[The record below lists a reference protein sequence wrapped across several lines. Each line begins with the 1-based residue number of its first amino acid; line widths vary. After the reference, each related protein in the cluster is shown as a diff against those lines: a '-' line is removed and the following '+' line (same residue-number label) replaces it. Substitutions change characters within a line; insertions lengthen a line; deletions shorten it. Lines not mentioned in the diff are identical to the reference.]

1 MTQRQLAYDILK
13 DSYLKNQYVNIV
25 FRNKIKLIDK
35 IKRNFVLELVNGVI
49 RNDLFLKYQFQHL
62 INKKTKFEVIILLM
76 MAYYEKHFMQ
86 NENYAIVNEY
96 VNLAK
101 KYDKGFVNYILRNNL
116 DNFIEVSG
124 QSDEELSLKYS
135 LPLWIIKLLK
145 AQYSEK
151 EFEYFLNDYQDNKPI
166 VYYHLNPLKA
176 KKEDFKDVEFINDD
190 IFISKDSLIESDEF
204 KAGKMYIQDQGAYF
218 IVEKLNV
225 LKDSRV
231 LDICAA
237 PGSKSFNILE
247 KLENK
252 NSLYINDISN
262 TRLQLIKEHSN
273 KLGYKDLNFLNYDG
287 IELKNKGFTFNR
299 ILADVPCSG
308 LGVLKRKVDLKN
320 KIQPVNLDELVKVQK
335 DILESCYEM
344 LENDGILVYST
355 CTINKKENERQIKEF
370 MQKHPDLTL
379 IEEGLIIK
387 PKSDIFYFAKIK
399 K

>member
-116 DNFIEVSG
+116 DNFIEVSS

-225 LKDSRV
+225 LKNSRV

-355 CTINKKENERQIKEF
+355 CTINKKENERQIREF